1 MASGSTLG
9 QAMGE
14 LEIID
19 KHGVRATFTD
29 NGIEVDL
36 IPDIERC
43 YYCNDARFYTQHGYK
58 ECVSCGCINGAV

>member
-1 MASGSTLG
+1 M
-9 QAMGE
+9 
-14 LEIID
+14 EIID
-19 KHGVRATFTD
+19 RHGVRATFTD

-36 IPDIERC
+36 ILDIERC